1 MKTTLVNLLYHIAD
15 VLPRNVACLCVSPII
30 SIIIYNNLYIILM
43 LHLINKSLHHYQHP
57 CHLSFPHFFHFLK
70 ETRVSNVLTEVFCSC
85 ITVDM
90 YITHL
95 HLKSSDSTSVALK
108 TLYSLFSP
116 LNLNGCIYLCMITL
130 YVKP

>member
-1 MKTTLVNLLYHIAD
+1 
-15 VLPRNVACLCVSPII
+15 
-30 SIIIYNNLYIILM
+30 M
-43 LHLINKSLHHYQHP
+43 LHLINKLLHHYQHP